1 MIPHLPAIH
10 GIFDLRYQEL
20 AVDDYSCGL
29 DALDLRYPRLLQ
41 R

>member
-1 MIPHLPAIH
+1 MIPHL
-10 GIFDLRYQEL
+10 LRYQNL

-29 DALDLRYPRLLQ
+29 DALDLQYPRLLK